1 MSDCKDQP
9 LIAKFVDEL
18 YRMAVASILNREH
31 ISKSLD
37 ILKDIHSK
45 GADVICSYGGIALIV
60 VVIVLGKNLNLEIR
74 WKNSFKEGC
83 IKLSANDKIGT

>member
-1 MSDCKDQP
+1 MADCKDQP

-45 GADVICSYGGIALIV
+45 GADAIYSNSGIALIF
-60 VVIVLGKNLNLEIR
+60 VVIVLRNLNLEIR
-74 WKNSFKEGC
+74 WKNSFKEGS
-83 IKLSANDKIGT
+83 IKLTANGNIGT